1 MIPALVG
8 VPVAGA
14 LLVIAI
20 DLADERIDID
30 DEPIVARAGARRP
43 RALEA
48 LSQHP
53 VELADMPER
62 ERAQERPERR
72 RRRHSMTE
80 HRPGLARAQHVAV
93 IDAVRPERHRG
104 HQAS

>member
-14 LLVIAI
+14 LLVIAV
-20 DLADERIDID
+20 DLADERIDIN
-30 DEPIVARAGARRP
+30 DESILARPGTRRP
-43 RALEA
+43 RARQA
-48 LSQHP
+48 VSQHP

-62 ERAQERPERR
+62 ERPQERPQRR
-72 RRRHSMTE
+72 RRRHRMPE

-93 IDAVRPERHRG
+93 IDAVRPERHRR